1 MAQMF
6 RSGLYIYAIMQ
17 RSKDEPNLTKAAN
30 LPKILQAQLCLAHDK
45 FRKTKKKRI
54 WRRPPAAARW
64 GGGGGDC
71 RGRGSPPESPYAG
84 TTREMYRLVSWHAR
98 NILDVWCGRV
108 NVFHACSTLA
118 TV

>member
-1 MAQMF
+1 
-6 RSGLYIYAIMQ
+6 MQ

-64 GGGGGDC
+64 GGGEEGAATAGGG
-71 RGRGSPPESPYAG
+71 GRRPSRPTRG
-84 TTREMYRLVSWHAR
+84 TTRGPYCQLCHEW
-98 NILDVWCGRV
+98 NTKVWPC
-108 NVFHACSTLA
+108 
-118 TV
+118 